1 MSSPSPE
8 PTPATQRARVL
19 LVDDEPDV
27 RRGLRRF
34 LEASGF
40 AVDEAEDCKG
50 AEAAYA
56 ASPPDVAVIDHQLA
70 DGSGI
75 ELLPRLRAQQPGV
88 PVIVLT
94 GYGSIELA
102 VRAIKEGAEQFLT
115 KPIDAQ
121 ALLVL
126 LDRLVEGQRL
136 RRRQVA
142 ERPRPGRE
150 SRDAIDPFLGSS
162 GAIAALREAA
172 HRLLE
177 SERPVLIQG
186 ETGTGKGV
194 LARWLHDHGPRR
206 QAAFVDLNCAG
217 LSRELL
223 DSEIFG
229 HEAGAFTGA
238 VKAKPGLLEV
248 AHRGTLFLD
257 EIGDL
262 DLAVQPKLLKVL
274 EEQRFRRLGDVRDR
288 GVDLRLIAAT
298 HQDLARL
305 MAASR
310 FREDLYFRISTLPLV
325 LPPLRERREDIAP
338 LARHFLD
345 QCAAELGCGP
355 VALAEEAT
363 AELRAY
369 AWPGNIRELRNVIER
384 ALLVGGREV
393 VTAAQLQL
401 GLSPPPSGAR
411 DEPLASLEE
420 VERAHIVRV
429 FELEERR
436 VDRAALRLGIST
448 SSLYER
454 LKRYGIPTRRSPPED
469 EVPSRS

>member
-1 MSSPSPE
+1 
-8 PTPATQRARVL
+8 
-19 LVDDEPDV
+19 
-27 RRGLRRF
+27 
-34 LEASGF
+34 
-40 AVDEAEDCKG
+40 
-50 AEAAYA
+50 
-56 ASPPDVAVIDHQLA
+56 
-70 DGSGI
+70 
-75 ELLPRLRAQQPGV
+75 V
-88 PVIVLT
+88 PVVVLT

-115 KPIDAQ
+115 KPVDTQ

-136 RRRQVA
+136 RRKQVA

-150 SRDAIDPFLGSS
+150 SIDPFLGQSA
-162 GAIAALREAA
+162 AITTLREEAR
-172 HRLLE
+172 RLLDA
-177 SERPVLIQG
+177 ERPVLIQG

-194 LARWLHDHGPRR
+194 LARWLHEHGPRR

-223 DSEIFG
+223 DSEMFG

-238 VKAKPGLLEV
+238 LKSKPGLLEV

-288 GVDLRLIAAT
+288 GVDVRLIAAT

-305 MAASR
+305 MAANR
-310 FREDLYFRISTLPLV
+310 FREDLFFRISTLPLV

-355 VALAEEAT
+355 VALADEAL

-384 ALLVGGREV
+384 ALLVGGRSV
-393 VTAAQLQL
+393 VASGQLQF
-401 GLSPPPSGAR
+401 GVSPPPGGAR
-411 DEPLASLEE
+411 DEPVASLEE
-420 VERAHIVRV
+420 VERAHIARV

-454 LKRYGIPTRRSPPED
+454 LKRFGIPTRRNPPED
-469 EVPSRS
+469 EAPSRK